1 MRLKHFIPV
10 ALAFFVSD
18 SYSQFSD
25 DEIRTKISNSDQN
38 TLLKDNSHL
47 IQEGFLYQA
56 EWVVDKLLTFQP
68 ESPNYNYRKGFLV
81 LEIRKDHKAAIPFLQ
96 KAITDTK
103 PHFDAFNTHENSAP
117 ADAYF
122 YLASC
127 YHLNNEIELALEM
140 YQKFLDN
147 TYSKSSLI
155 PQTTIRIAQCEVAK
169 RSISNPVNVSLL
181 NLGNAVNSPYP
192 DYSPVVSLDGSALYF
207 SSKRPWEGGKTD
219 NLRDPALNQYPEDIY
234 VSYMDFDSE
243 WTEAIRLDFCQP
255 KRNEATVAISG
266 DERRI
271 YLYEDSTGSGD
282 IYYSDFY
289 SQKFN
294 EISLLNEPGVNSPY
308 WETHCSMN
316 IDQNELYFSSDRPGG
331 LGGRDIYYCKKSD
344 NGLWSEPFN
353 MGSEI
358 NTPQDEDSPFISVDG
373 KQLYFASNSAKSM
386 GGFDIFLSQ
395 RKNDGTWNVPNN
407 MGYPFNST
415 NDDIFY
421 TTTIDGLRGYLTSFR
436 SDGKGE
442 KDIYE
447 IKNDFLGLK
456 SLAVLKGLIRTMDNT
471 PLPEDIQISMEL
483 TCTDCGENSAK
494 RIIYP
499 RLRDGIFIT
508 DLRPCHTYELTYVNA
523 SDKVNLY
530 KNSFKTDCTDSYQ
543 EIYKEVILDK
553 VRKTIIPVTNY
564 TLDGLIVDNNNS
576 LPIKGARLEVFDR
589 KSNSIVA
596 TVNTLEDGRF
606 KLDILK
612 DKTYGDSLNYT
623 FKISAMNYLTKSFE
637 LSAILQNEEKM
648 NLVIRLDMSTP
659 GADLANLFD
668 IKPIYFDFNKSN
680 IRPDA
685 KIELDKIVK
694 IMNDNPTLVIEFG
707 SHTDCRGTEIYNKA
721 LSERR
726 AKSSAAYIKSRISDP
741 SRIYGTGYGESKPL
755 NTCEC
760 EGDKISQCSSEQH
773 QANRR
778 TEFKIIGK

>member
-1 MRLKHFIPV
+1 
-10 ALAFFVSD
+10 
-18 SYSQFSD
+18 
-25 DEIRTKISNSDQN
+25 
-38 TLLKDNSHL
+38 
-47 IQEGFLYQA
+47 
-56 EWVVDKLLTFQP
+56 
-68 ESPNYNYRKGFLV
+68 
-81 LEIRKDHKAAIPFLQ
+81 
-96 KAITDTK
+96 
-103 PHFDAFNTHENSAP
+103 
-117 ADAYF
+117 
-122 YLASC
+122 
-127 YHLNNEIELALEM
+127 
-140 YQKFLDN
+140 
-147 TYSKSSLI
+147 
-155 PQTTIRIAQCEVAK
+155 
-169 RSISNPVNVSLL
+169 
-181 NLGNAVNSPYP
+181 
-192 DYSPVVSLDGSALYF
+192 
-207 SSKRPWEGGKTD
+207 
-219 NLRDPALNQYPEDIY
+219 
-234 VSYMDFDSE
+234 
-243 WTEAIRLDFCQP
+243 
-255 KRNEATVAISG
+255 
-266 DERRI
+266 
-271 YLYEDSTGSGD
+271 
-282 IYYSDFY
+282 
-289 SQKFN
+289 
-294 EISLLNEPGVNSPY
+294 
-308 WETHCSMN
+308 
-316 IDQNELYFSSDRPGG
+316 
-331 LGGRDIYYCKKSD
+331 
-344 NGLWSEPFN
+344 
-353 MGSEI
+353 
-358 NTPQDEDSPFISVDG
+358 
-373 KQLYFASNSAKSM
+373 
-386 GGFDIFLSQ
+386 
-395 RKNDGTWNVPNN
+395 
-407 MGYPFNST
+407 
-415 NDDIFY
+415 
-421 TTTIDGLRGYLTSFR
+421 
-436 SDGKGE
+436 
-442 KDIYE
+442 
-447 IKNDFLGLK
+447 
-456 SLAVLKGLIRTMDNT
+456 MDNT

-648 NLVIRLDMSTP
+648 NLVIRLDISTP